1 MTLTP
6 DIISLATNAH
16 HRLTSVVKDQAELK
30 TNKQTIK
37 QTKKKQK
44 NPKQTNP
51 QNQPIISSKIHNLI
65 DNCKALTAIHQLSV
79 ESISSLRASA
89 QTEMNMAHT
98 CI

>member
-44 NPKQTNP
+44 KKNPNKQTHKTS
-51 QNQPIISSKIHNLI
+51 Q
-65 DNCKALTAIHQLSV
+65 
-79 ESISSLRASA
+79 
-89 QTEMNMAHT
+89 
-98 CI
+98 